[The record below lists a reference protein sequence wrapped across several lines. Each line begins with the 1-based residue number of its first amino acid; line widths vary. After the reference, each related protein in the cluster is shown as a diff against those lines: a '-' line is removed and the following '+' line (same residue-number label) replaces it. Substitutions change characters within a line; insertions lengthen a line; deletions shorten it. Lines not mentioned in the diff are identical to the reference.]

1 MWGGGGVRACRDF
14 IKHLIKMIL
23 FPNIFPLYLQ
33 QIHIILIIILLIQ
46 PQAKKQGD
54 ISSN

>member
-1 MWGGGGVRACRDF
+1 MWGGGVRACRDF